1 MAAEKVQKHI
11 YISGRVQG
19 VGFRAFTRSQAAVLD
34 IKGWVKN
41 LADGRV
47 EAVIE
52 GEKNKVN
59 QMINKLKN
67 GPSFAR
73 VDDFEVKDQKP
84 ENFDDFQIRF

>member
-41 LADGRV
+41 LTDGRV

-59 QMINKLKN
+59 QMINKLKK

-73 VDDFEVKDQKP
+73 VDNFEVKDQKP

>member
-41 LADGRV
+41 LHDGRV

-52 GEKNKVN
+52 GEKNKVT
-59 QMINKLKN
+59 QMIKKLKN

-73 VDDFEVKDQKP
+73 VDDFEIEEQKI
-84 ENFDDFQIRF
+84 DDFSDFEIKF